1 MLAKKTLLPLVPKKL
16 TGGPSGKNAGFTCG
30 ATGALGNGG
39 TTPVIEHV
47 ITRQKA
53 HHVTVSNDGV
63 HQKQTADLQTCT
75 Q

>member
-1 MLAKKTLLPLVPKKL
+1 MLAKQTLLPLALKQL

-47 ITRQKA
+47 ITHQKA
-53 HHVTVSNDGV
+53 HHVTLSNDGV
-63 HQKQTADLQTCT
+63 QQIQTADLQTYT